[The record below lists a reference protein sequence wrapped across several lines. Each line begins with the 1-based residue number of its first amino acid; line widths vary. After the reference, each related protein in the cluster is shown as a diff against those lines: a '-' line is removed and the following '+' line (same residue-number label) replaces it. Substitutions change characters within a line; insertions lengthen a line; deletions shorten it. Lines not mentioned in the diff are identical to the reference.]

1 MSNTRPQQ
9 QVPGAVI
16 AVLGGGYAGLFAA
29 HRAARA
35 ITKARHSGAAVV
47 LIDSDDAWQERTR
60 WHQVAAGETVRSRSR
75 ARIFRGTRIATVTGT
90 VTGID
95 LEDRKLTFG
104 DRERHSS
111 PPDPHRQG
119 GQRTQGDGRA
129 LRHVRGHGR
138 THHPRRLPLGSWPQ
152 DTEQRCHSTTMRSV
166 SAAASAE
173 PSVPRFPAS
182 ARGRRATTPSLSGS
196 LVDRAALY
204 GVLAM
209 IETLGLELVELRRV
223 TSPELVSRMV
233 RAGELE
239 VSGEDQAEV
248 DTYFDQQ
255 KFRFHGPGGFETDY
269 AGLTAYFASL
279 RAAFDNRKITR
290 GIIVAQGNTMACQ
303 TWIEGTFTH
312 EFTQSPAGPLP
323 PNGARIVIDLISIFR
338 FDDNG
343 RLIEEFVRTD
353 YRSLLHQ
360 LGAEA
365 H

>member
-1 MSNTRPQQ
+1 MPQHNYEIR
-9 QVPGAVI
+9 VRGR
-16 AVLGGGYAGLFAA
+16 LGGTFRTAFPGL
-29 HRAARA
+29 RA
-35 ITKARHSGAAVV
+35 
-47 LIDSDDAWQERTR
+47 
-60 WHQVAAGETVRSRSR
+60 
-75 ARIFRGTRIATVTGT
+75 
-90 VTGID
+90 
-95 LEDRKLTFG
+95 
-104 DRERHSS
+104 
-111 PPDPHRQG
+111 
-119 GQRTQGDGRA
+119 RTQGN
-129 LRHVRGHGR
+129 
-138 THHPRRLPLGSWPQ
+138 
-152 DTEQRCHSTTMRSV
+152 DTV
-166 SAAASAE
+166 
-173 PSVPRFPAS
+173 
-182 ARGRRATTPSLSGS
+182 LSGS

-223 TSPELVSRMV
+223 TRPELVSRMV

-269 AGLTAYFASL
+269 TGLTAYFASL

-290 GIIVAQGNTMACQ
+290 GIIVAQGNTVACQ

-323 PNGARIVIDLISIFR
+323 PNGARIVIDLISILR

-360 LGAEA
+360 LVCPA
-365 H
+365 

>member
-1 MSNTRPQQ
+1 MPQHNYEIRIR
-9 QVPGAVI
+9 GR
-16 AVLGGGYAGLFAA
+16 LGGTFRNAFPGL
-29 HRAARA
+29 RA
-35 ITKARHSGAAVV
+35 
-47 LIDSDDAWQERTR
+47 
-60 WHQVAAGETVRSRSR
+60 
-75 ARIFRGTRIATVTGT
+75 
-90 VTGID
+90 
-95 LEDRKLTFG
+95 
-104 DRERHSS
+104 
-111 PPDPHRQG
+111 
-119 GQRTQGDGRA
+119 RTQGN
-129 LRHVRGHGR
+129 
-138 THHPRRLPLGSWPQ
+138 
-152 DTEQRCHSTTMRSV
+152 DTV
-166 SAAASAE
+166 
-173 PSVPRFPAS
+173 
-182 ARGRRATTPSLSGS
+182 LSGS

-233 RAGELE
+233 RAGALE

-290 GIIVAQGNTMACQ
+290 GIIVAQGNTVACQ